1 MAITTT
7 LSNKHFLVL
16 DDQPEM
22 RSSLRAQI
30 GSLGCTNVVV
40 CANVKGAIEQ
50 FEKRRFDVVLC
61 DYYLG
66 GGTDGQQFLEYLR
79 SRELISRGTIFI
91 MITAEKS
98 YESVVT
104 AAECLP
110 DDYLLKPFT
119 ADTLHSRVERQL
131 EKKARLA
138 KINTLQDK
146 RKWAEVVT
154 ACDEIIASRDRYQ
167 VDAMRI
173 RGNALIAA
181 GRFDE
186 AIAFYQQVLA
196 ARALPWAKFGLAHAL
211 HAKGEL
217 AASKATLGE
226 LIVESPRF
234 LSAYDLLGRAH
245 LESGQAD
252 EAMKVLDQATQVAP
266 NSLTRHRAI
275 AKVAEEQA
283 DFSRVEAALSQVVK
297 KTRNTPLRNTGD
309 IARLGNAFTELG
321 TPDKAIALIEE
332 AKTNFKGDQQDPHLA
347 AIEALAHSKA
357 GRPELAAKALAR
369 VAENANVPMS
379 PEVTVQL
386 AKAYLANGQ
395 IDAGEAILKRVVQTS
410 PDSKEVHA
418 LVTKAMSAHGSPERA
433 QALIAGSIGEVVA
446 LNNEAVRR
454 GKAGELGAA
463 AQMLT
468 EAAER
473 LPENVQIVAN
483 AAFALLLDVFSNG
496 LDQQKFAK
504 ALAFQQQLQALDE
517 RHPKLADIAALT
529 TTIRNKFNILEQPAE
544 ST

>member
-1 MAITTT
+1 MAITSN

-22 RSSLRAQI
+22 RSSLRTQI
-30 GSLGCTNVVV
+30 GSLGCSNVVV
-40 CANVKGAIEQ
+40 CANVKLAIEQ

-79 SRELISRGTIFI
+79 SRELISRNTIFI

-119 ADTLHSRVERQL
+119 ADTLHARVERQL
-131 EKKARLA
+131 EKKSRLA
-138 KINTLQDK
+138 KINALQDK
-146 RKWAEVVT
+146 RKWPEVVA

-181 GRFDE
+181 GRFDD

-196 ARALPWAKFGLAHAL
+196 ARALPWAKFGLAAAL

-217 AASKATLGE
+217 DASKETLGE

-275 AKVAEEQA
+275 ARVAEEQA

-297 KTRNTPLRNTGD
+297 RTRNTPLRSTAD

-347 AIEALAHSKA
+347 AIEALAHNKA

-369 VAENANVPMS
+369 VAENGNVPMS

-395 IDAGEAILKRVVQTS
+395 TDAGEAILKRVVQTS

-418 LVTKAMSAHGSPERA
+418 LVAKAMSAHGSPERA
-433 QALIAGSIGEVVA
+433 QALIASSIGEVVA

-454 GKAGELGAA
+454 GKAGELAEA

-468 EAAER
+468 DAAER

-483 AAFALLLDVFSNG
+483 AAFALLLDLFSNT
-496 LDQQKFAK
+496 LDPAKLDK
-504 ALAFQQQLQALDE
+504 ALAFRQQLLALDE
-517 RHPKLADIAALT
+517 RHPKLADIATLLT
-529 TTIRNKFNILEQPAE
+529 KVRGKYGIVEETAE
-544 ST
+544 SE

>member
-1 MAITTT
+1 MAIITSY
-7 LSNKHFLVL
+7 SNKQFLIL

-22 RSSLRAQI
+22 RSSLRAQVA
-30 GSLGCTNVVV
+30 SLGCENVVV

-50 FEKRRFDVVLC
+50 FEKRQFDVVLC

-79 SRELISRGTIFI
+79 TRELISRGTVFI

-119 ADTLHSRVERQL
+119 AETLHSRVERLL
-131 EKKARLA
+131 EKRARLA
-138 KINTLQDK
+138 KINALQDK
-146 RKWAEVVT
+146 HKWPEVVA

-167 VDAMRI
+167 IDAMRI

-186 AIAFYQQVLA
+186 AIAFYRQVLA

-211 HAKGEL
+211 HGKGEL
-217 AASKATLGE
+217 AASKEALGE

-266 NSLTRHRAI
+266 NSLARHRAI
-275 AKVAEEQA
+275 ARVAEEQA
-283 DFSRVEAALSQVVK
+283 DFSRVETALSQVVK
-297 KTRNTPLRNTGD
+297 KTRNSPLRDTAD
-309 IARLGNAFTELG
+309 IARLGHALTELG
-321 TPDKAIALIEE
+321 EPDKAISLIEE
-332 AKTNFKGDQQDPHLA
+332 AKTNFKNDQQNPHLA

-357 GRPELAAKALAR
+357 GRPELAEKALAR
-369 VAENANVPMS
+369 AMSNASGTLS
-379 PEVTVQL
+379 PEVTIQL
-386 AKAYLANGQ
+386 AKAHLASGKTE
-395 IDAGEAILKRVVQTS
+395 AGEAILKRVVQTN
-410 PDSKEVHA
+410 PDSQA
-418 LVTKAMSAHGSPERA
+418 LHSQVAKAMNAHGSAERA
-433 QALIAGSIGEVVA
+433 QSLIAESIGEVVA

-463 AQMLT
+463 ARMLT

-473 LPENVQIVAN
+473 LPGNVQIVAN
-483 AAFALLLDVFSNG
+483 AAFALLLDVYTNG
-496 LDQQKFAK
+496 LDPDKLRNAR
-504 ALAFQQQLQALDE
+504 LFQQQLEELNKQ
-517 RHPKLADIAALT
+517 HPKLADIMLLQGRIREKFGQTAA
-529 TTIRNKFNILEQPAE
+529 QV
-544 ST
+544 